1 MTSVI
6 EAIDRNYNSGNRSQK
21 ASDIFDEVGASK
33 TTRDAYIKDTQD
45 YLDSLNKYPVGY
57 KRAKEGLDAYNE
69 SQGKAGKE
77 LIKSTS
83 LMQDFGS
90 GLANVGKTALS
101 IAGDVGFNVLISAGL
116 TAAGKAWD
124 NYSNKQENA
133 IEKGN
138 EALSNYK
145 QTNSTMQEATSWIK
159 DNAERYIELAKGATS
174 LGEQG
179 TLTDA
184 EFKEYNELSAQ
195 MATYLPSQIKG
206 YNSLGTAI
214 LSVGDSTKQVN
225 NALQSEK
232 LTQYGEAMESAQN
245 VIDKFK
251 AEMYQDAGITKEIGL
266 TNQQNAIKNFLADYD
281 SGKIKDVFGSEN
293 MVKGIDQSAYLN
305 NYNLKDSFKAAG
317 IKGSGLFGGYTKAD
331 FVNKDNITTLR
342 NYQQQLETEV
352 QTSVDAVKD
361 IMPAFLQSNKDYLK
375 LTSEDNKPEIDSMM
389 TNLISSLDKSGIETI
404 FGGNLGE
411 LSSDEVEANI
421 RNWSTNLVKDLQK
434 KNTQDAL
441 TSLFAL
447 DDKKTKMSFDE
458 YEKQADDAVKKV
470 RKQTDAFTDEQLRN
484 SSGIH
489 DT

>member
-159 DNAERYIELAKGATS
+159 DNAERYTELSKGATS

-179 TLTDA
+179 SLTDT

-206 YNSLGTAI
+206 YNSLG
-214 LSVGDSTKQVN
+214 SVKLRVTGITWNPCDVTEDLTLEFSNMITSRSGRTDLTELLDTENNRGSKNSISFGTGDSD
-225 NALQSEK
+225 SEK
-232 LTQYGEAMESAQN
+232 EYLSSMLQQLVKMGAFKTAVGNIAGSTTANLDEARINTLVSN
-245 VIDKFK
+245 FI
-251 AEMYQDAGITKEIGL
+251 
-266 TNQQNAIKNFLADYD
+266 NA
-281 SGKIKDVFGSEN
+281 SKIKVDNIEG
-293 MVKGIDQSAYLN
+293 D
-305 NYNLKDSFKAAG
+305 
-317 IKGSGLFGGYTKAD
+317 KGSFNEFFTKYLD
-331 FVNKDNITTLR
+331 S
-342 NYQQQLETEV
+342 EV
-352 QTSVDAVKD
+352 IS
-361 IMPAFLQSNKDYLK
+361 
-375 LTSEDNKPEIDSMM
+375 
-389 TNLISSLDKSGIETI
+389 TNLINGSNGDFI
-404 FGGNLGE
+404 
-411 LSSDEVEANI
+411 
-421 RNWSTNLVKDLQK
+421 DL
-434 KNTQDAL
+434 
-441 TSLFAL
+441 
-447 DDKKTKMSFDE
+447 
-458 YEKQADDAVKKV
+458 
-470 RKQTDAFTDEQLRN
+470 
-484 SSGIH
+484 
-489 DT
+489 